1 MEGTLRVTP
10 EQLINTSSEFSSI
23 GSTVASLTEE
33 MTTTVTGLASTWQGE
48 AASAY
53 INKFTGLNDDIQRM
67 IAMIREHATDLQEM
81 AQAYMAS
88 ESENAQLAETLSA
101 DVIV

>member
-10 EQLINTSSEFSSI
+10 EQLTNTATEFSSI
-23 GSTVASLTEE
+23 GNTVASLTEE
-33 MTTTVTGLASTWQGE
+33 MTTTVTGLASIWQGD

-53 INKFTGLNDDIQRM
+53 VNKFTGLNDDIQRM
-67 IAMIREHATDLQEM
+67 IAMIREHSTDLTEM
-81 AQAYMAS
+81 AQAYMTG
-88 ESENAQLAETLSA
+88 ENKNAQLIETLSS